1 MGPRE
6 GRSGGG
12 GLPEVAWR
20 PSSPPRPCHFL
31 SGGRGGPECSRRAS
45 QNGLLPASPPLPGGG
60 QGRDVTGGGASVAA
74 GCWRRHWS
82 RLGLRAPL
90 RSRRLGR
97 SYLRVRSWFLARQRH
112 GVRGDVEAAHGVRG
126 GAAEPWFP
134 EAAALRPSAWP
145 HSGPQA
151 PGR

>member
-1 MGPRE
+1 MGAFPRLPGDRALRPDRAISSVGGAE
-6 GRSGGG
+6 GQS
-12 GLPEVAWR
+12 VADG
-20 PSSPPRPCHFL
+20 PPRTAFF
-31 SGGRGGPECSRRAS
+31 R
-45 QNGLLPASPPLPGGG
+45 LLPLCRAVARA
-60 QGRDVTGGGASVAA
+60 RDVTGGGASVAA

-90 RSRRLGR
+90 RGRRLGR